1 MKGRVGMNIYS
12 SDLIFLREAAIDLRE
27 YILSPDLYWP
37 VRTISD
43 EVKLPQLTI
52 GNILFSQARLGA
64 AVLDSTQYA
73 ESVSISQ
80 QIDQVR
86 SEWLANWRIKA
97 GYEFGSRLRLWAQ
110 ALQELRSDR
119 QKRAHHYSNEV
130 RLRAIL
136 TLLQGDGQ
144 AEIAPQDVEQL
155 QSIDQVLRGIT
166 DPANFVWEAEFAKVF
181 PSDKFWFLYVSL
193 VTLQ

>member
-12 SDLIFLREAAIDLRE
+12 SDLIFLREVAVDLRE

-37 VRTISD
+37 VRTVSG

-52 GNILFSQARLGA
+52 GNILLSQTCLRA
-64 AVLDSTQYA
+64 AALSGSQYA

-97 GYEFGSRLRLWAQ
+97 GHEFGSRLRLWIQ
-110 ALQELRSDR
+110 ALQELRVDR
-119 QKRAHHYSNEV
+119 QKRTHHYSNEV

-136 TLLQGDGQ
+136 SLLQGDGQ
-144 AEIAPQDVEQL
+144 ADIAPQDVEQL

-166 DPANFVWEAEFAKVF
+166 HPANFVWEPELSKVF
-181 PSDKFWFLYVSL
+181 LPDKFWFLYISL
-193 VTLQ
+193 VTP